1 MGTIRVAIIL
11 NILDDFLTIVKSP
24 GGGRKV
30 MQGVIIVL
38 LVLIYS
44 REKRKK

>member
-1 MGTIRVAIIL
+1 MT
-11 NILDDFLTIVKSP
+11 ILDEFSDHCQYS
-24 GGGRKV
+24 GGGRQI